1 MDYFSSDD
9 TLRVLDE
16 ILVVLQHVAL
26 VYELSGPLKVDRFH
40 KQANAPDG
48 KGLGFRGLR
57 IIVLMQEAD

>member
-1 MDYFSSDD
+1 M
-9 TLRVLDE
+9 LDE

-48 KGLGFRGLR
+48 KGLGFRGAR
-57 IIVLMQEAD
+57 IIVLVQEPD